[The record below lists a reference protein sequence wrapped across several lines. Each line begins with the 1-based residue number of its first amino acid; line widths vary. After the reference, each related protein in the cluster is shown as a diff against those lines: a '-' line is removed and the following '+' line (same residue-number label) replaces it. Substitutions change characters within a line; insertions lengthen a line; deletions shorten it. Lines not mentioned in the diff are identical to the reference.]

1 MMSEKLKVLMTER
14 FIFRNIKPE
23 EIQEA
28 IDMEQIC
35 FPPNE
40 ACSPERMRE
49 RIARAPEVFLVA
61 EDKETGKLAGSINGL
76 STKETVFRDEFFL
89 DAGLYDPDGE
99 NIMLLGVDV
108 LPEYRRQGLAQ
119 AMMEEYARREHAK
132 GRKKLLLTCL
142 DSKVGMYEKFGFT
155 DLGPANSTWGGEE
168 WHEMTRDI

>member
-1 MMSEKLKVLMTER
+1 MSDKVKALMTER
-14 FIFRNIKPE
+14 FIFRDIKPE
-23 EIQEA
+23 ETQQA

-61 EDKETGKLAGSINGL
+61 EDRETGKLAGCINGL

-89 DAGLYDPDGE
+89 DAGLYDPDGK

-155 DLGPANSTWGGEE
+155 DLGLANSTWGGEE

>member
-1 MMSEKLKVLMTER
+1 MTER
-14 FIFRNIKPE
+14 FIFRDIKPE
-23 EIQEA
+23 ETEEA
-28 IDMEQIC
+28 IAIEQIC

-40 ACSPERMRE
+40 ACTPARMEE
-49 RIARAPEVFLVA
+49 RIACASELFLVA
-61 EDKETGKLAGSINGL
+61 EDRETGKLAGSINGL

-89 DAGLYDPDGE
+89 DAGLYDPAGE

-119 AMMEEYARREHAK
+119 AMMEEYAGRERAK

-155 DLGPANSTWGGEE
+155 DLGIANSTWGGEE
-168 WHEMTRDI
+168 WHEMSMEI